1 MTRPKSPMKILFV
14 SHNHPEI
21 RPGGAEGYALD
32 LYEGVRD
39 AGEFEAVL
47 LSRSG
52 PPISIGAR
60 YHEGRPITLV
70 NDDPRQ
76 YFFYTDMSD
85 WNPVFLRSPRKP
97 ALTRFFREFL
107 LEQQP
112 DLVHFQHTM
121 YMGHDILRVTRN
133 TLPEVPIVY
142 TLHEYLS
149 ICHHNGQMV
158 RTMDGSLCDHD
169 SPRRCHECFPQISQQ
184 TFFMRKRFIQ
194 SQFAAV
200 DLFVTPSAWALE
212 QYVRWGIPRERIVH
226 QPHGF
231 VPAHRLPERERA
243 GARNRFA
250 FFGQFTQ
257 FKGADVLL
265 EAVASLGDDF
275 QGRLWI
281 HGANLD
287 TAPADFQDRFGE
299 MIDKAG
305 DRVRLVGQYDR
316 ADLAKLM
323 ARVDWVV
330 IPSIWWETGPLTVGE
345 AFQHGRPVIC
355 SDMGGMSEK
364 VTDGVN
370 GLYFRRGDPDDLAD
384 VMTRAMTTPGLW
396 EELQRGIPP
405 VPTLHEHIQALS
417 AHYRRLLSA
426 RTLPR
431 PPAADGP
438 RRRRPVPDAIG

>member
-1 MTRPKSPMKILFV
+1 MKVLFV

-32 LYEGVRD
+32 VYEGVRE
-39 AGEFEAVL
+39 AGQLEPVL

-52 PPISIGAR
+52 PPISIGTR

-70 NDDPRQ
+70 NDDPNQ

-85 WNPVFLRSPRKP
+85 WDWVFGRSPKKP

-107 LEQQP
+107 LEQKP

-121 YMGHDILRVTRN
+121 YMGYDILRVTRN
-133 TLPEVPIVY
+133 ALPGVPIVY
-142 TLHEYLS
+142 TLHEYLP
-149 ICHHNGQMV
+149 ICQHNGQMV
-158 RTMDGSLCDHD
+158 RTMDRSLCDHD
-169 SPRRCHECFPQISQQ
+169 SPRRCHECFPRIPQQ

-194 SQFAAV
+194 SQLAAV

-226 QPHGF
+226 EPHGF
-231 VPAHRLPERERA
+231 VPAHPLPERKRA
-243 GARNRFA
+243 GARDRFG

-265 EAVASLGDDF
+265 EALASLGERF
-275 QGRLWI
+275 EGRLWI

-287 TAPADFQDRFGE
+287 TAPSEFQDRFRELLDDAGE
-299 MIDKAG
+299 
-305 DRVRLVGQYDR
+305 RVRLVGQYDR
-316 ADLAKLM
+316 GDLAKLM

-364 VTDGVN
+364 VVDGLN
-370 GLYFRRGDPDDLAD
+370 GLYFRRGDADDLAD
-384 VMTRAMTTPGLW
+384 TMKRAMTTPGLW
-396 EELQRGIPP
+396 DELRRGIPP
-405 VPTLHEHIQALS
+405 VPAMADHVAALT
-417 AHYRRLLSA
+417 AHYRRLLGA
-426 RTLPR
+426 RARVTPPQPNGAHSR
-431 PPAADGP
+431 P
-438 RRRRPVPDAIG
+438 PVPDAIG